1 VNDRRLSSIEF
12 EGIEKISG
20 EVFPIKKAIPV
31 IVVTWILSV
40 ASTVAIVYVA
50 PDFLPIKTHQIANSA
65 ITSVKIADGAIIATK
80 LADGSVISAKILDGT
95 ITAVDMADGS
105 IVTAKIANG
114 AVTSDKVVN
123 GAVTSDKIANGAV
136 TSDKVADGAVVS
148 IKIANGSVTS
158 AKILDGAITSADLS
172 NGSII
177 TTNIADGA
185 VTTAKI
191 ADRAVTSDEIV
202 DNAIVTIKLADGSV
216 TSAKILDGTITAADL
231 ATSSVSTIKIV
242 DGAVTNVKLESKAIP
257 FDSTYS
263 TDADS
268 TTSTTFKDMLDMSV
282 SITLGRKSHV
292 LILFSCNA
300 YQSLS
305 TASILIRARVG
316 TLDAQPGSVF
326 LLSSNPASNGAYAYN
341 FFLPN
346 VAAGTYTVKIQWSV
360 SSGEGHVGDR
370 TLTVIGLPA

>member
-1 VNDRRLSSIEF
+1 MHDRRLSSIKF
-12 EGIEKISG
+12 EGVEKIFE
-20 EVFPIKKAIPV
+20 EVFPIKKAIPI
-31 IVVTWILSV
+31 IVVTWVLSV
-40 ASTVAIVYVA
+40 VSTVAIVYIA
-50 PDFLPIKTHQIANSA
+50 PDFFPIKTNQIADSA
-65 ITSVKIADGAIIATK
+65 ITSVKIADGAIMTTK

-95 ITAVDMADGS
+95 IAAVDMADGS
-105 IVTAKIANG
+105 IVTAKISNG
-114 AVTSDKVVN
+114 SVTSN
-123 GAVTSDKIANGAV
+123 KIANGAV
-136 TSDKVADGAVVS
+136 TLDKIADGAVVS
-148 IKIANGSVTS
+148 IKLANSSVTS
-158 AKILDGAITSADLS
+158 AKILDGAITSADLA

-177 TTNIADGA
+177 TTNIADGV

-191 ADRAVTSDEIV
+191 ADRAVTSDKIV

-231 ATSSVSTIKIV
+231 ATSSVSTIKIA

-263 TDADS
+263 TDTDS
-268 TTSTTFKDMLDMSV
+268 TTSTTFEDMLDMSV
-282 SITLGRKSHV
+282 SISLGRKSHV

-305 TASILIRARVG
+305 TASIMIRARVG

-326 LLSSNPASNGAYAYN
+326 VLSSNPASSGSYTYN
-341 FFLPN
+341 FYLPN

-360 SSGEGHVGDR
+360 SSSEGHVGDR
-370 TLTVIGLPA
+370 TLTVIGLPT